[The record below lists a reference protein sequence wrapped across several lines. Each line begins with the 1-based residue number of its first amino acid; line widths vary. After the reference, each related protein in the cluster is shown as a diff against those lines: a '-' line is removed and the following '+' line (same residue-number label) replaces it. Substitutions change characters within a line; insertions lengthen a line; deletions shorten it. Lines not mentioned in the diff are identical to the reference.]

1 MKPRLLDLF
10 CGAGGAAMGYHRAG
24 FEVVGVDI
32 EPQPRY
38 PFEFHQADAMTVL
51 DALEDTPVS
60 GFGFPWLNRFDAIHA
75 SPPCQGYSRLRHLPW
90 LKDREYPLLIEPTR
104 DRLEAIGLPWVI
116 ENVEDA
122 PMPYYIVLCGIP
134 LGLPNIE
141 RHRKFGS
148 NLLLWTLPHEKH
160 TRVLASGGASLGR
173 RYTGHGVTGVIK
185 EISRTSVAGHVT
197 GWREAAEH
205 MGIDWMKREELTQAI
220 PPAYTEWIG
229 RQLLAVIQRSAA

>member
-1 MKPRLLDLF
+1 MSERPRLLDLF

-24 FEVVGVDI
+24 FDVVGVDI
-32 EPQPRY
+32 NPQPHY
-38 PFEFHQADAMTVL
+38 PFRFIQADALEVL
-51 DALEDTPVS
+51 NTGDVTSEMAVYH
-60 GFGFPWLNRFDAIHA
+60 FDAIHA

-90 LKDREYPLLIEPTR
+90 LKDREYPMLIDPVR
-104 DRLEAIGLPWVI
+104 AQLEATGLPWVI

-122 PMPYYIVLCGIP
+122 PMPYYVVLCGIP
-134 LGLPNIE
+134 LGLSNVE

-160 TRVLASGGASLGR
+160 SRVLAPGGASLGK

-185 EISRTSVAGHVT
+185 EVSRRSVAGHVT

-205 MGIDWMKREELTQAI
+205 MGIDWMKRDELTQAI

-229 RQLLAVIQRSAA
+229 LQLLAAIERAAA